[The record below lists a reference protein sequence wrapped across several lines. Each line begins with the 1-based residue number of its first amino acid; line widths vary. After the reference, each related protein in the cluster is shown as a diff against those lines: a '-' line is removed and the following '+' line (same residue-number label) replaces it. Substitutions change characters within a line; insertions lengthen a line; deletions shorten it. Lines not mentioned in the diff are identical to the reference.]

1 MKESLKQI
9 DKKIENQIKIIEK
22 IENQI
27 DEEKKKGG
35 SGPIG
40 SGGGS
45 SSTKIKRLEKKLLEA
60 HEKLTKYNNEK
71 AEIETEIG
79 ETERIE
85 SEITQTVMSGE
96 VWFWAHDL
104 SVEQGKTY
112 RYKMTL
118 ELANPFFG
126 HKPSLYEE
134 QKELAESPTTA
145 THSSEWSGALEVQQS
160 SQWFVVRANRA
171 DDGFSPNL
179 SDRGS
184 VSIDMFEFSDG
195 GWTNNNTRIYVG
207 QPLQEEDTEGEDIW
221 FLLDVLE
228 DTGGNL
234 VLLQNAATGEVEVK
248 RPHIEIARKDLLHLQ
263 KQVANQED
271 SMVDEE
277 DEDDSNSPPTPP
289 TGPGGPRGG
298 GGGGGGF

>member
-1 MKESLKQI
+1 
-9 DKKIENQIKIIEK
+9 
-22 IENQI
+22 
-27 DEEKKKGG
+27 
-35 SGPIG
+35 
-40 SGGGS
+40 
-45 SSTKIKRLEKKLLEA
+45 
-60 HEKLTKYNNEK
+60 
-71 AEIETEIG
+71 
-79 ETERIE
+79 
-85 SEITQTVMSGE
+85 
-96 VWFWAHDL
+96 
-104 SVEQGKTY
+104 
-112 RYKMTL
+112 
-118 ELANPFFG
+118 
-126 HKPSLYEE
+126 
-134 QKELAESPTTA
+134 
-145 THSSEWSGALEVQQS
+145 
-160 SQWFVVRANRA
+160 
-171 DDGFSPNL
+171 
-179 SDRGS
+179 
-184 VSIDMFEFSDG
+184 MFEFSDG